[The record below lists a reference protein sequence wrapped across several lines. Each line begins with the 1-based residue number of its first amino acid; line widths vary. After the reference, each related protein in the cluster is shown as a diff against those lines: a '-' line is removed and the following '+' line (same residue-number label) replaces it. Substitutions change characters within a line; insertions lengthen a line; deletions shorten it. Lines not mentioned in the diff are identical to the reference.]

1 MDSRRFGLYW
11 ALKRIGRKPYTQEN
25 VVTLQKKRPS
35 LNNVWLVFMPM
46 NGLMF
51 ETRLDPS
58 RATLISSGF
67 SLIECGGEVNA
78 RTYSCSSQQ
87 DPSYFQRDASQI
99 HSDLMPLQGSTLGMS
114 NCGVKDARL
123 DVCLP

>member
-11 ALKRIGRKPYTQEN
+11 ALKRIGRKLYTQEN

-46 NGLMF
+46 KGLMF

-78 RTYSCSSQQ
+78 RTCSCSSQQ

-99 HSDLMPLQGSTLGMS
+99 HSDLMQRIKECPF
-114 NCGVKDARL
+114 
-123 DVCLP
+123 